1 MDARAPRTSPDAAA
15 TPRRGADHIAP
26 DCAGQNFY
34 AIDRGLRD
42 LLAHYLTAED
52 FRQLAPHFDRLGR
65 LAGGRLDEL
74 ARIADRHPPVLHPRD
89 RFGRDEDFIDYHA
102 AYREMEQIAFGD
114 FQFHA
119 MTHRAGALGMDR
131 PLPAVAKY
139 ALQYLFVQAE
149 FGLMCP
155 ISVTDTSIHLI
166 RKFAST
172 ELQDYLL
179 PKMLSGDVAL
189 MWKGTQFMTERAGGS
204 DVGSIETTARLEN
217 GEWRLSGDKWFC
229 SHADADVALL
239 LARPEGAPAGTK
251 GLALFALPR
260 RLKDGSRNAYRIVRL
275 KDKLGTRSM
284 ASGEIL
290 LEGAVAY
297 LVGQADQGLKQ
308 MMEQVNLS
316 RLSHGVRAAAM
327 MRRCVNE
334 AMVCARSR
342 AAFGNTIIDY
352 PLLRRQLLKITL
364 PAEQALSMFLFAA
377 DTMDRANA
385 GSADAANCLRILT
398 PLLKFRACR
407 DNIPVATGAMEVR
420 GGNGYIEEWVQAR
433 LVRDAHIGVLWE
445 GTSNINA
452 LDIISRAVGKSRAH
466 KSLQAALAK
475 LLDEAT
481 TISAAFRDRLRRTL
495 DRALEFAERV
505 AAEPALEADA
515 RQAASGLYHVTSAV
529 LMTAEAARASADA
542 RRALFARLVLE
553 HRLGARDP
561 LAPQSHAW
569 ERAAAEMLLSERN
582 VVIGEIGGLLV

>member
-1 MDARAPRTSPDAAA
+1 MDARSPQRPQQETGPA
-15 TPRRGADHIAP
+15 PRRGAAHLAP

-204 DVGSIETTARLEN
+204 DVGSIETVAREEN
-217 GEWRLSGDKWFC
+217 GEWRLYGDKW
-229 SHADADVALL
+229 S
-239 LARPEGAPAGTK
+239 ARMRMPT
-251 GLALFALPR
+251 
-260 RLKDGSRNAYRIVRL
+260 SRCCWR
-275 KDKLGTRSM
+275 
-284 ASGEIL
+284 
-290 LEGAVAY
+290 
-297 LVGQADQGLKQ
+297 GLK
-308 MMEQVNLS
+308 
-316 RLSHGVRAAAM
+316 
-327 MRRCVNE
+327 
-334 AMVCARSR
+334 AR
-342 AAFGNTIIDY
+342 
-352 PLLRRQLLKITL
+352 
-364 PAEQALSMFLFAA
+364 
-377 DTMDRANA
+377 
-385 GSADAANCLRILT
+385 
-398 PLLKFRACR
+398 
-407 DNIPVATGAMEVR
+407 
-420 GGNGYIEEWVQAR
+420 
-433 LVRDAHIGVLWE
+433 
-445 GTSNINA
+445 
-452 LDIISRAVGKSRAH
+452 
-466 KSLQAALAK
+466 
-475 LLDEAT
+475 
-481 TISAAFRDRLRRTL
+481 
-495 DRALEFAERV
+495 
-505 AAEPALEADA
+505 
-515 RQAASGLYHVTSAV
+515 
-529 LMTAEAARASADA
+529 
-542 RRALFARLVLE
+542 
-553 HRLGARDP
+553 P
-561 LAPQSHAW
+561 LAPGGWRCSRC
-569 ERAAAEMLLSERN
+569 RA
-582 VVIGEIGGLLV
+582 G